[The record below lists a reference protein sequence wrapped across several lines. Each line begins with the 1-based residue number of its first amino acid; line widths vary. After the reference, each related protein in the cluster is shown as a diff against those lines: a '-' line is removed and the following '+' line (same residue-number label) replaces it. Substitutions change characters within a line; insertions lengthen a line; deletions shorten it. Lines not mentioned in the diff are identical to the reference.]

1 MPPAIMTK
9 TWFIILQSQIFALV
23 FSSVMTF
30 ASQYRHLFWVFIF
43 AYIIIM
49 SLMTT
54 GLGKRIFSKKE
65 YNEIAGSRKLIEVKR
80 TEVYELMMKDT
91 KLSQELRP
99 QFRASMYSFLIM
111 FVILGYFW
119 IYSSTVLPYTSA
131 SEDVMIRFLGYLIM
145 YEIPIGINTLFQ
157 RFVFL
162 KAMSQ
167 VVQIPYSY
175 TVYEKGITGSGVLLK
190 FPLENVEELKTDL
203 FRKFVEVRIRQK
215 SRRTPSRIRFYT
227 KNVERLSELIRKY
240 GKVK

>member
-1 MPPAIMTK
+1 
-9 TWFIILQSQIFALV
+9 
-23 FSSVMTF
+23 
-30 ASQYRHLFWVFIF
+30 
-43 AYIIIM
+43 
-49 SLMTT
+49 MTT
-54 GLGKRIFSKKE
+54 ELGKRIFSKKE
-65 YNEIAGSRKLIEVKR
+65 YNEIVGSRKLIEVKR

-111 FVILGYFW
+111 FIILGYFW

-131 SEDVMIRFLGYLIM
+131 SKDVMIRFLGYLIM

-190 FPLENVEELKTDL
+190 FPLENIEELKTDL

-215 SRRTPSRIRFYT
+215 SRRAPSRIRFYT
-227 KNVERLSELIRKY
+227 KNVERLSELIRKF

>member
-80 TEVYELMMKDT
+80 TEVYELMMH
-91 KLSQELRP
+91 
-99 QFRASMYSFLIM
+99 
-111 FVILGYFW
+111 IL
-119 IYSSTVLPYTSA
+119 V
-131 SEDVMIRFLGYLIM
+131 
-145 YEIPIGINTLFQ
+145 
-157 RFVFL
+157 
-162 KAMSQ
+162 
-167 VVQIPYSY
+167 
-175 TVYEKGITGSGVLLK
+175 
-190 FPLENVEELKTDL
+190 PL
-203 FRKFVEVRIRQK
+203 Q
-215 SRRTPSRIRFYT
+215 
-227 KNVERLSELIRKY
+227 
-240 GKVK
+240 

>member
-1 MPPAIMTK
+1 
-9 TWFIILQSQIFALV
+9 
-23 FSSVMTF
+23 
-30 ASQYRHLFWVFIF
+30 
-43 AYIIIM
+43 
-49 SLMTT
+49 
-54 GLGKRIFSKKE
+54 
-65 YNEIAGSRKLIEVKR
+65 
-80 TEVYELMMKDT
+80 
-91 KLSQELRP
+91 
-99 QFRASMYSFLIM
+99 MYSFLIM